1 MRLWTGKLYL
11 HWIDVKGM
19 DMNSKEKEKIYEWAC
34 DAGPDIENSFTTIDK
49 ACDTYYEK
57 RNDEQYIKEYFYQTV
72 PELKQELEAL
82 WGDSS
87 YMKTVMQ
94 YVLVAAIKNKPRE
107 NEKSEENQEAQN
119 AEQIKAYI
127 YNF

>member
-1 MRLWTGKLYL
+1 
-11 HWIDVKGM
+11 
-19 DMNSKEKEKIYEWAC
+19 
-34 DAGPDIENSFTTIDK
+34 
-49 ACDTYYEK
+49 
-57 RNDEQYIKEYFYQTV
+57 
-72 PELKQELEAL
+72 
-82 WGDSS
+82 
-87 YMKTVMQ
+87 MKTVMQ